1 MKLAKKGLTTASLN
15 ANDPNFDFQFRVD
28 TTGLGSPE
36 HGLMA
41 VIHRGL
47 LRNTPQSQNPELCC
61 FSAPDWLGQLCF
73 AERGY

>member
-15 ANDPNFDFQFRVD
+15 ANDPNFDFQLRVD

-41 VIHRGL
+41 VLTSDTQG
-47 LRNTPQSQNPELCC
+47 
-61 FSAPDWLGQLCF
+61 F
-73 AERGY
+73 AEEYATVPEP